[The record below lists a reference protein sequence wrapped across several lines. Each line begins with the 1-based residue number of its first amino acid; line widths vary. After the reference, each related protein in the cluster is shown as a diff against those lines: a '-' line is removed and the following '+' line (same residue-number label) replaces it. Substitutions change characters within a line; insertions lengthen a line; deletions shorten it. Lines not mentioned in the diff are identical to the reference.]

1 MNAKIRNFFID
12 VLTSQTF
19 APVGRFAV
27 GQGVPI
33 FMLHRVHNTNDTNDY
48 EHAISAIYLRQCL
61 NYLVENKY
69 TFLSLNELVLA
80 LTSRQSLPNK
90 SIVFTMDDGF
100 EDQAKIAAPIFLE
113 FNCPVTI
120 FLITDMLDNKLWPW
134 DDKVAYLINS
144 CNRDSIDITI
154 CDENYHILLNS
165 ENAKHKARE
174 TIRNAIKAAPFN
186 NLEKILSQLESATS
200 LSIPVSAPVEY
211 KAMTWDLARE
221 YEKKGVDFG
230 PHSMSH
236 RILSKLDTESM
247 QQEILGSWQR
257 IRDELVSPK
266 PVFCYPTG
274 RYCDFGS
281 REVKFLRESGFTGA
295 VSTIPAQVRQKLV
308 NNYYVYGLPRHGLPS
323 TFHDFKMY
331 CSWIEY
337 AKERNLRFWPS

>member
-1 MNAKIRNFFID
+1 MNAKIKNTLID
-12 VLTSQTF
+12 VLTNQAFTQL
-19 APVGRFAV
+19 GRLVF

-33 FMLHRVHNTNDTNDY
+33 FMLHRVHDTNDSNDS
-48 EHAISAIYLRQCL
+48 ESGTSASYLRQCL
-61 NYLVENKY
+61 NFLVENNY
-69 TFLSLNELVLA
+69 TFLSLNELVQA
-80 LTSRQSLPNK
+80 LTSQQSLPEK

-100 EDQAKIAAPIFLE
+100 EDQVKIAAPIFLE

-120 FLITDMLDNKLWPW
+120 FLITDMIDNKLWPW

-144 CNRDSIDITI
+144 CNHDSIDITI
-154 CDENYHILLNS
+154 CDENYLISLHP

-174 TIRNAIKAAPFN
+174 TLRNAIKATPFDD
-186 NLEKILSQLESATS
+186 LENILTQLESATGS
-200 LSIPVSAPVEY
+200 SIPASAPLEY

-221 YEKKGVDFG
+221 YEKQGVDFA

-257 IRDELVSPK
+257 IQDELVSPK

-308 NNYYVYGLPRHGLPS
+308 NDYYIYGLPRYSLPGN
-323 TFHDFKMY
+323 FNDFKMY

-337 AKERNLRFWPS
+337 AKERNLRFWPH